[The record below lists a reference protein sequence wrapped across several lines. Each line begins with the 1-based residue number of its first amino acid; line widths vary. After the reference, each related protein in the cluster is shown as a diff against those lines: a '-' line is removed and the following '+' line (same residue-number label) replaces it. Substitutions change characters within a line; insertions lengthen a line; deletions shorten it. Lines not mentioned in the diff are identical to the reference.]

1 MKIESKRVIV
11 IVFSIITILVSI
23 ANLARTILPEISIPQ
38 SEIFNNILQESEIA
52 GIDITDNEIETEEI
66 DIGGI
71 RTISTTG
78 QIVSYSVLLITSI
91 VILTLGIKDVK
102 KYKVQIILLSMMQL
116 IMGNIIYATIIIIIL
131 FKKTKN
137 ENGEIEADIEVPTI
151 EREPKKSTLFYLFL
165 FILAFIINYTPLT
178 TWLIDML
185 TENIY
190 GLPLVMLIGMSSLL
204 CIIYPIVCMR
214 REIKGDFKVF
224 KENFKAYM
232 EYIVPKLGVFL
243 IVYYIVSVTLS
254 LIIKEAPTNQASVE
268 QLELWKLIPLGL
280 IYAPVVEECL
290 FRGLLKKGFK
300 NDKLFVIISSAVF
313 GILHVMFLETN
324 LMLYLY
330 SIIYIMVG
338 YFLAKT
344 YAKTDNI
351 VASIF
356 THFMWNMISLLSTL
370 LILF

>member
-1 MKIESKRVIV
+1 MKIESKRVII

-23 ANLARTILPEISIPQ
+23 ANLARTALPKISIPQ
-38 SEIFNNILQESEIA
+38 TEIFNNILQESEIA
-52 GIDITDNEIETEEI
+52 GIDIENNESKTEQVEIE
-66 DIGGI
+66 GL
-71 RTISTTG
+71 RTISETG
-78 QIVSYSVLLITSI
+78 QIVCYAILLLTSI
-91 VILTLGIKDVK
+91 IVLILDIKDVK
-102 KYKVQIILLSMMQL
+102 KYKVPIILLCMVQL
-116 IMGNIIYATIIIIIL
+116 MIGNIIYASIMIIVL

-137 ENGEIEADIEVPTI
+137 NEGEIEAKVEVPII
-151 EREPKKSTLFYLFL
+151 EREPKKGTLFYLFL
-165 FILAFIINYTPLT
+165 FILAFVINYSPLAN
-178 TWLIDML
+178 WLISML
-185 TENIY
+185 TDNIY
-190 GLPLVMLIGMSSLL
+190 GLPLVMLIGTSSLL
-204 CIIYPIVCMR
+204 CIVYPIVCMR
-214 REIKGDFKVF
+214 RELKGDFKVF
-224 KENFKAYM
+224 KENFKTYM

-243 IVYYIVSVTLS
+243 IIYFLVSVTLS
-254 LIIKEAPTNQASVE
+254 LIIKETPTNQASVE
-268 QLELWKLIPLGL
+268 QLELWKLIPLSL
-280 IYAPVVEECL
+280 IYAPIVEECL

-300 NDKLFVIISSAVF
+300 NDKIFVIVSSTVF